1 MRQRCTRCVGY
12 LSGRTRQAMNK
23 DARVHEAKLCIC
35 SAWFH
40 VHLPPHWTKERCV
53 GVMYAT
59 PCVFFRSC
67 KRLVDTNTREM
78 HRRLYFWICCSQ
90 LCFSENSSSKD
101 LVGMDPKM
109 LAIILFHCYFFSFER
124 EIYFKKIFFIVLHFF
139 PFQKSLNKAKIKLH
153 NITKRYLTIYS
164 RWSLKVDMCLLCMSC
179 NFFWS
184 SSLALVYL

>member
-59 PCVFFRSC
+59 PHVFLFLQKVSGQQILERC
-67 KRLVDTNTREM
+67 IQDFIFGFVVHIHALTEIQIQKIYLA
-78 HRRLYFWICCSQ
+78 WIPKC
-90 LCFSENSSSKD
+90 LPSSSFMIF
-101 LVGMDPKM
+101 LR
-109 LAIILFHCYFFSFER
+109 ER
-124 EIYFKKIFFIVLHFF
+124 F
-139 PFQKSLNKAKIKLH
+139 
-153 NITKRYLTIYS
+153 
-164 RWSLKVDMCLLCMSC
+164 
-179 NFFWS
+179 
-184 SSLALVYL
+184 